1 MGQIDIASKDM
12 MENNR
17 YFADAA
23 NYFLNDGERVFRP
36 EQLNEMNGNQ
46 IVVLQQ
52 DGGETIPAG
61 NQRFRDVVKS
71 VCINGKYSEILCIT
85 GFENQSSVNRAM
97 PVRDMLYDSLSY
109 TQQIKDMADPKSVL
123 LSSMPEDRY
132 LIPVIT
138 IVINMSS
145 KPWDQPLN
153 LYELIDPERREYLRF
168 IPDYKINLID
178 PHIMTEE
185 DFDKFETNLGDVL
198 RLVKL
203 SEDKRELT
211 KVIKKHKEKY
221 SNIDEVAK
229 NFLEV
234 FTKRPLIKN
243 NEGGYDMY
251 QAFDEIN
258 RDVEFADA
266 FKRAFVEE
274 GKDVYS
280 AFDEINRDVEFAD
293 AFKRAFVE
301 EGKDVYSAFD
311 EINRDVE
318 FADAFKKAFVEEG
331 KDMYQALEE
340 LKQVSQEE
348 REKGIND
355 ATLSLLRN
363 YINNKKVS
371 PETAMAD
378 LGVIDAEKE
387 KYLKILKETN

>member
-145 KPWDQPLN
+145 KPWNQPLN

-293 AFKRAFVE
+293 AFK
-301 EGKDVYSAFD
+301 
-311 EINRDVE
+311 
-318 FADAFKKAFVEEG
+318 KAFVEEG

-371 PETAMAD
+371 PETAVAD
-378 LGVIDAEKE
+378 LGIIDAEKE

>member
-145 KPWDQPLN
+145 KPWNQPLN

-266 FKRAFVEE
+266 FK
-274 GKDVYS
+274 
-280 AFDEINRDVEFAD
+280 
-293 AFKRAFVE
+293 
-301 EGKDVYSAFD
+301 
-311 EINRDVE
+311 
-318 FADAFKKAFVEEG
+318 KAFVEEG

-378 LGVIDAEKE
+378 LGIIDASEKRGA
-387 KYLKILKETN
+387 KKVLSAAAMTYVAALAVAIANLIRILLIRGRD